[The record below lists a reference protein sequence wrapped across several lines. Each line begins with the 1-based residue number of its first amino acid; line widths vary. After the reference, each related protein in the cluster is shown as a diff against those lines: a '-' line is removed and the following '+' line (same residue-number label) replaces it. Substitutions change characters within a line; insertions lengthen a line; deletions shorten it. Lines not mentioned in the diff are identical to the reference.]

1 MHDGERLVQIERD
14 VFELSVCLIEKETE
28 LQNSQRRAADL
39 YTTETRISDTDAQGM
54 YSTKLVISN
63 ENH

>member
-1 MHDGERLVQIERD
+1 MQVERD
-14 VFELSVCLIEKETE
+14 LVELSVCRIGNERE
-28 LQNSQRRAADL
+28 LQNSQRRVADL

-54 YSTKLVISN
+54 HSTKLVISY